1 MTRLSNSVE
10 WVASV
15 KKILIANR
23 GEIAVRI
30 IRACRDMGV
39 SPVAVY
45 SECDRAA
52 LHVRYADEAYPIG
65 PNAPRESYLRGE
77 ALIDV
82 ARRSGAEAVH
92 PGYGFLAENAR
103 FAAAVRDAGL
113 TFIGPS
119 PAVIETMGS
128 KTAARAAARRAG
140 VPVVPGSDDPIRST
154 VSHGDIAYLAERVGY
169 PLLVKAVA
177 GGGGKGMRTVT
188 DASELTSAVRAARS
202 EAGSAFGDT
211 DVYLERQLNR
221 ARHIEVQI
229 LGDHFGTVVP
239 FVERECSIQRRH
251 QKVVEETPSVAIT
264 PALRQ
269 AMTSAAAAVARGVNY
284 TNAGTIEFLLDEQ
297 GRFYFLEM
305 NTRLQVEH
313 PITEMVTG
321 IDLVCWQIRIARG
334 EPLSIDPGDV
344 LTPRGHAIECRVY
357 AEDPDNNF
365 LPSPGR
371 IVQLRP
377 PGGPGVRDDNGAT
390 AGLEVPLYY
399 DPLISKLITWAE
411 DRPQALARMR
421 RAVDEYLVTG
431 VKTTLPFFGW
441 LLAQPEFVAGTFHTT
456 YLDEA
461 LRSRN
466 GVPFFAAAPQIE
478 EVAAIAAAIHTV
490 LSHAARETTAS
501 ATSHAGAGMDRWKL
515 QGRIDGLRAGHNQGR
530 RPLAPPPREQ

>member
-1 MTRLSNSVE
+1 VP
-10 WVASV
+10 SV

-45 SECDRAA
+45 SECDRTA

-65 PNAPRESYLRGE
+65 PSAPRESYLRGE
-77 ALIDV
+77 TLIAV

-103 FAAAVRDAGL
+103 FAEAVRDAGL

-119 PAVIETMGS
+119 PDAIETMGS

-140 VPVVPGSDDPIRST
+140 VPVVPGSEHRIGST
-154 VSHGDIAYLAERVGY
+154 VSDREIADQAGRIGY

-188 DASELTSAVRAARS
+188 DAAELTSAVRAARS
-202 EAGSAFGDT
+202 EAGTAFGDT
-211 DVYLERQLNR
+211 DVYLERRLNR
-221 ARHIEVQI
+221 ARHIEIQI
-229 LGDHFGTVVP
+229 LGDNFGAVVP

-269 AMTSAAAAVARGVNY
+269 TMTSAAAAVARAVNY
-284 TNAGTIEFLLDEQ
+284 TNAGTIEFLLDEM

-321 IDLVCWQIRIARG
+321 IDLVCWQIRIAGG
-334 EPLSIDPGDV
+334 EPLSIDPNAV
-344 LTPRGHAIECRVY
+344 LY

-421 RAVDEYLVTG
+421 RAVGEYLVTG

-441 LLAQPEFVAGTFHTT
+441 LLAQPEFVAGAFHTT

-461 LRSRN
+461 LRARN
-466 GVPFFAAAPQIE
+466 GGPFFTAAPQIE
-478 EVAAIAAAIHTV
+478 DVAAIAAAIHMV
-490 LSHAARETTAS
+490 LSPADRQTAAPTATGGGGGS
-501 ATSHAGAGMDRWKL
+501 DRWKL
-515 QGRIDGLRAGHNQGR
+515 QARLDGLRVRHNEGR
-530 RPLAPPPREQ
+530 RPLAPRPRDS